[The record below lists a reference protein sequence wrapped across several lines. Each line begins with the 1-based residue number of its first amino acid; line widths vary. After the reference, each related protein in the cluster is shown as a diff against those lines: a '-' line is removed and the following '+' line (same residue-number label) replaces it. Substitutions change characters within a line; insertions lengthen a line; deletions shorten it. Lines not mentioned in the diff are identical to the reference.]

1 MLILKGTRNMAKP
14 DNASQEV
21 VMQDVKFSHDDLASI
36 TSFDDALQ
44 LLAAPLGTENISSAD
59 ATLGDGFAVIDN
71 KDRLI
76 DVPFLLINWQES
88 LGDHGPFTIARG
100 VTRDGFKFVMTDGS
114 TGIHEQLQ
122 AYTGKTGKS
131 AGLLCRHGLRRSDYT
146 YDDNGTDK
154 DASTY
159 YIDTAA

>member
-1 MLILKGTRNMAKP
+1 M
-14 DNASQEV
+14 ASQDKTTQEV
-21 VMQDVKFSHDDLASI
+21 AVQDVKFSHDELASI
-36 TSFDDALQ
+36 ASFDDALQ
-44 LLAAPLGTENISSAD
+44 LLASALGGENIATAD
-59 ATLGDGFAVIDN
+59 STLGDGFAVIDN

-76 DVPFLLINWQES
+76 GLPFLLLNWQES